1 MGIIAETAVYKHIK
15 AFYYDSS
22 ATIGYY
28 RDQAKI
34 LETDAIVEL
43 ANEKVPNLV
52 ITKRANDFGECD
64 YGSKKLYRIPAPAFL
79 YLLGLV
85 ESQKSQRKA

>member
-1 MGIIAETAVYKHIK
+1 MHVTADGKIIVVHDDDLKRIA
-15 AFYYDSS
+15 S
-22 ATIGYY
+22 
-28 RDQAKI
+28 
-34 LETDAIVEL
+34 VEL

-85 ESQKSQRKA
+85 ESQKNQHKA